1 MPDKFRIA
9 LATAVLALATMS
21 AVAPASAGFVNW
33 SWRAVPLYL
42 IPY

>member
-9 LATAVLALATMS
+9 LAMTVLALATVS
-21 AVAPASAGFVNW
+21 NVAPASAHWF

-42 IPY
+42 VPL